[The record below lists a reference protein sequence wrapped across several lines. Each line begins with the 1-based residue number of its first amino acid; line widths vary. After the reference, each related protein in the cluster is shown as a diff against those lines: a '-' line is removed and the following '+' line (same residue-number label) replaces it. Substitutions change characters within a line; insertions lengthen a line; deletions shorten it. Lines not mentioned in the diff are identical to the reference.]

1 MPSPDLL
8 FAISNFN
15 HKTFEDAS
23 TTSSRFFFTVTM
35 TGYAGIVYHSLNRHL
50 LHLPLQKAYIRV
62 WIVDISARITLS
74 QVFEN
79 ESGSPTSRAKYV
91 FPLPASASVCAF
103 ELEHADG
110 RVLTGV
116 TEETPEAAPIFGVHA
131 RESAR
136 LDQLFTISVGSIPAR
151 QKVTVKLTFV
161 MNLLDEG
168 SDHVCLRL
176 PMAIAKRYGETPA
189 AILTTDRRTRVQIT
203 VDAQTSDVIQDIRSP
218 THKIY
223 PKRFRTR
230 TGATDGQRMTV
241 TWLSETFLDQD
252 FVLEVHARGLNESRC
267 FAEIHP
273 KRADTIAMQLS
284 FVPKFE
290 MPRVAS
296 HEYIFVVDRTS
307 SMSGAPME
315 TTKRTLEMLFRL
327 LPDADTTFNIFSFAS
342 KVDGM
347 WERSVPL
354 NEENMQYAILN
365 TQAIRANDSGT
376 GFAHALQLAVASR
389 NRNRPTVIF
398 VLTGGGGYVGAK
410 PLQRK
415 GMFARCRRAVTR
427 VFKRLRPSSYS
438 NSSKHLDP
446 FEVVSAAVDSCRPNA
461 PLRLFTLGIGERVA
475 SAVCERLARSGKG
488 ECMFA
493 VQVEDIIEK
502 CAMLLNAG
510 RTCVIENIMVDWH
523 GPGVPLAINFSPSNY
538 HRSLPQLEPPPPIQQ
553 APHSITSVFP
563 GMHISIFAIT
573 AFRSIPPEV
582 RVRAKVEGLAEVLEL
597 VVPVTAAKQPFE
609 DEPPL
614 LHTLAA
620 RELITHLAEG
630 SAPLPRPVAPATSE
644 QVQKAAIV
652 RLGLGY
658 KLVSPHTSFVA
669 IESQRGGATPRERSR
684 QQHYYV
690 SPSSVTSDAAGDYAL
705 GIDVAVVQTALDN
718 LSRVADAVSSFY
730 QAALAQSCS
739 SSSSSQSAR
748 PFLHDHSSTDTFST
762 LSSLEGSF
770 TGSQWTYSLSSSPS
784 EGTIQRIP
792 TPVFGPTRNIRLP
805 RRTPVSGACPPPIP
819 KEVYELVMLQSSD
832 GAYVPSPKLEA
843 LVGVEIPKNAANW
856 RVDETIWAIA
866 VVVAYLKRRLGSR
879 PDLLH
884 ALLSKPL
891 AYVGGK
897 GRSLLGAPGFSKLV
911 VTAGNYVG

>member
-1 MPSPDLL
+1 
-8 FAISNFN
+8 
-15 HKTFEDAS
+15 
-23 TTSSRFFFTVTM
+23 M

-50 LHLPLQKAYIRV
+50 LHLPLQEADIRV
-62 WIVDISARITLS
+62 WIVDISARVTLS

-79 ESGSPTSRAKYV
+79 ESDSPTSRAKYV

-103 ELEHADG
+103 ELKHADG
-110 RVLTGV
+110 RILTGIA
-116 TEETPEAAPIFGVHA
+116 EETSEATRTFDGTAYT
-131 RESAR
+131 RESAG

-161 MNLLDEG
+161 MHLLDEG
-168 SDHVCLRL
+168 RRDHVCLRL
-176 PMAIAKRYGETPA
+176 PMTIAKRYGETPA
-189 AILTTDRRTRVQIT
+189 ILTTDRKTRVQIT
-203 VDAQTSDVIQDIRSP
+203 VDAQTGDVIQDILSP
-218 THKIY
+218 THQIY
-223 PKRFRTR
+223 PRRFRTR
-230 TGATDGQRMTV
+230 TGATDGQRMTM
-241 TWLSETFLDQD
+241 TWLSATFLDRD
-252 FVLEVHARGLNESRC
+252 FELIVHARGLSESRC
-267 FAEIHP
+267 FAEVHP
-273 KRADTIAMQLS
+273 KRADTIAMRLS

-315 TTKRTLEMLFRL
+315 TTKRTLEMLFHL

-347 WERSVPL
+347 WETSVPF
-354 NEENMQYAILN
+354 NEKNMQYAILN
-365 TQAIRANDSGT
+365 TQPIRANDSGT

-389 NRNRPTVIF
+389 DHDRPTVIF
-398 VLTGGGGYVGAK
+398 VLTGGGGYVGAN
-410 PLQRK
+410 PTQRK
-415 GMFARCRRAVTR
+415 GMFARCRRVVKR

-438 NSSKHLDP
+438 NSSKHLNS

-475 SAVCERLARSGKG
+475 SAVCERLARSGRG
-488 ECMFA
+488 ECVFA
-493 VQVEDIIEK
+493 VQVEDIVEK
-502 CAMLLNAG
+502 CARLLNAG
-510 RTCVIENIMVDWH
+510 RTCVIESITVDWH
-523 GPGVPLAINFSPSNY
+523 GPGVPLAVNFSPSNC

-563 GMHISIFAIT
+563 GMHFSIFAIT

-582 RVRAKVEGLAEVLEL
+582 RMRAKVEGLAEVLEL
-597 VVPVTAAKQPFE
+597 VVPVTAVKQPFE

-630 SAPLPRPVAPATSE
+630 RALLPKPVAPATNE
-644 QVQKAAIV
+644 QVRKAAIV

-669 IESQRGGATPRERSR
+669 IESQRGGTTPRERSR
-684 QQHYYV
+684 QQHHYV
-690 SPSSVTSDAAGDYAL
+690 SPSSVMSDATGDYAL
-705 GIDVAVVQTALDN
+705 EPDVTVVQTALDN

-730 QAALAQSCS
+730 QAALAHSRRQRLLPRTSAQSRS
-739 SSSSSQSAR
+739 SSSSSQSTR

-762 LSSLEGSF
+762 LSSMESSF
-770 TGSQWTYSLSSSPS
+770 TDSQWTYSLSSSPS
-784 EGTIQRIP
+784 EDIIQRIP
-792 TPVFGPTRNIRLP
+792 TPVFGPIRSTRLP
-805 RRTPVSGACPPPIP
+805 RRTPVSGACPPPAP
-819 KEVYELVMLQSSD
+819 KEVFELIMLQSSD
-832 GAYVPSPKLEA
+832 GTYVPSPKLEA
-843 LVGVEIPKNAANW
+843 LVGVEIPENAA
-856 RVDETIWAIA
+856 RLGVDETIWATA
-866 VVVAYLKRRLGSR
+866 VVVAYLKRRLGAR

-897 GRSLLGAPGFSKLV
+897 GRSLLGAPGFSELV

>member
-1 MPSPDLL
+1 
-8 FAISNFN
+8 
-15 HKTFEDAS
+15 
-23 TTSSRFFFTVTM
+23 M

-50 LHLPLQKAYIRV
+50 LHLPLQEADIRV
-62 WIVDISARITLS
+62 WIVDISARVTLS
-74 QVFEN
+74 QVFKN
-79 ESGSPTSRAKYV
+79 ESDNPTSRAKYM

-116 TEETPEAAPIFGVHA
+116 AEETSEAVRTFDGTAYA
-131 RESAR
+131 RESAG

-161 MNLLDEG
+161 MHLLDEG
-168 SDHVCLRL
+168 IRDHVCLRL
-176 PMAIAKRYGETPA
+176 PMTIAKRHGETPA
-189 AILTTDRRTRVQIT
+189 AILTTDQRTRVQIT
-203 VDAQTSDVIQDIRSP
+203 VDAQTSDVMQDISSP
-218 THKIY
+218 THQIY

-241 TWLSETFLDQD
+241 TWLSATFLDRD
-252 FVLEVHARGLNESRC
+252 FVLIVHARGLNESRC
-267 FAEIHP
+267 FAEVHP
-273 KRADTIAMQLS
+273 KRADTIAMRLS

-342 KVDGM
+342 EVGGM
-347 WERSVPL
+347 WETSVPF
-354 NEENMQYAILN
+354 NEKNMQYAILN

-398 VLTGGGGYVGAK
+398 VLTGGGGYVGAN

-475 SAVCERLARSGKG
+475 SAVCERLARSGRG
-488 ECMFA
+488 EYMFA
-493 VQVEDIIEK
+493 VQVEDIVEK
-502 CAMLLNAG
+502 CARLLNAG
-510 RTCVIENIMVDWH
+510 RTCVIENITVDWH
-523 GPGVPLAINFSPSNY
+523 GPGVPLAVNFSPSNY

-553 APHSITSVFP
+553 APHSITKIFP
-563 GMHISIFAIT
+563 GMHFSIFAIT
-573 AFRSIPPEV
+573 AFTSIPPEV
-582 RVRAKVEGLAEVLEL
+582 RVRAKVEGLAGVLEL
-597 VVPVTAAKQPFE
+597 LVPVTAVKQPFE

-620 RELITHLAEG
+620 RELIMHLAEG
-630 SAPLPRPVAPATSE
+630 RAPLPKPVAPATNE
-644 QVQKAAIV
+644 QVRKAAIV

-658 KLVSPHTSFVA
+658 ELVSPHTSFVV
-669 IESQRGGATPRERSR
+669 IESQRGGTTPRERSR

-690 SPSSVTSDAAGDYAL
+690 SPSSVMSDAAGDYAL
-705 GIDVAVVQTALDN
+705 GLDMTVVQTALDN

-730 QAALAQSCS
+730 QAALAHSRRQRLLPGTSAQSRS
-739 SSSSSQSAR
+739 SSSSSQSTR
-748 PFLHDHSSTDTFST
+748 PFLHDHSTTDTFST
-762 LSSLEGSF
+762 LSSMEGSF
-770 TGSQWTYSLSSSPS
+770 TDSQWTYSLSSSPS
-784 EGTIQRIP
+784 EDMIQRIS
-792 TPVFGPTRNIRLP
+792 TPVFGPSRNIRLP
-805 RRTPVSGACPPPIP
+805 RRTPVSGACPPPVP
-819 KEVYELVMLQSSD
+819 KEVYELIMLQSSD

-843 LVGVEIPKNAANW
+843 LVGVEIPENAA
-856 RVDETIWAIA
+856 RLGVDETIWSTA
-866 VVVAYLKRRLGSR
+866 VVVAYLKRRLGAR

-897 GRSLLGAPGFSKLV
+897 GRSLLGAPGFLELV